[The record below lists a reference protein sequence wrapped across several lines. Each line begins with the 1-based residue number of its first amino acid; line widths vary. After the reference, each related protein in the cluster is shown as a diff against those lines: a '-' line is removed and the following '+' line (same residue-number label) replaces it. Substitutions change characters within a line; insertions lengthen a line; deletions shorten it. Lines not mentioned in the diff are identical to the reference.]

1 MLVLLNVEWKKC
13 LTKNNRKNMKK
24 SISRPDA
31 ATGTTTAKQERYEKV
46 MTKKSFLKK
55 ADPTMVER
63 LMDFEN
69 YKIKTLAQMLE
80 LVNDEE
86 DIEQCKKV
94 IQNLEKNILMGGR
107 FNQYVLTYDE
117 FNHIIEFED
126 ENNDEICFGVNVQNI
141 NPDFYDYLD
150 VACWIN
156 DMIED
161 YFGEAIIKDCGEF
174 WEMKE

>member
-1 MLVLLNVEWKKC
+1 MKI
-13 LTKNNRKNMKK
+13 NNNQ
-24 SISRPDA
+24 RPDA

-46 MTKKSFLKK
+46 MTKKSVLKK
-55 ADPTMVER
+55 ADPTMVEM
-63 LMDFEN
+63 LIDFEN
-69 YKIKTLAQMLE
+69 YKINTLAHMLE

-94 IQNLEKNILMGGR
+94 IQSQEKNILMGGR

-141 NPDFYDYLD
+141 NPDFFDYLD
-150 VACWIN
+150 VACCIN

-161 YFGEAIIKDCGEF
+161 YFGEAIIEDCGEF
-174 WEMKE
+174 WEIKE